1 MHSSATITESIDWPD
16 SPGYLFLAQQ
26 HTHTFNCGLDNI
38 MLINGTQQHQGA
50 RGFLSLSVN
59 STKANYIVYI
69 VVGQPKLIESYKIL
83 CLRFLNKQKPLV
95 AFIWHY

>member
-1 MHSSATITESIDWPD
+1 
-16 SPGYLFLAQQ
+16 
-26 HTHTFNCGLDNI
+26 

-69 VVGQPKLIESYKIL
+69 VVGQPKLIESYQIL